1 MKSIK
6 HTVYRNNQVTSY
18 GLGSF
23 SQGSDKFLG
32 PRLRVRQILGRVFSR
47 GSDKFSGG
55 SSAKG
60 QTNSWGLGQILGL
73 KKPRQIIRN
82 IL

>member
-23 SQGSDKFLG
+23 S
-32 PRLRVRQILGRVFSR
+32 R
-47 GSDKFSGG
+47 GSDKSSG

-60 QTNSWGLGQILGL
+60 QTNPQGLQPNFGFEKTETNHTKYLVTRCL
-73 KKPRQIIRN
+73 RMVPN
-82 IL
+82 